1 MSTCKASYVK
11 TVTKES
17 DIPEIADLFFNG
29 QILLLKLGTLY
40 ALTFNPAIEG
50 LDHKLDKIKGRRSN
64 QHFTLICNYDQ
75 ALEILDADRINKDF
89 YNIGESFSSKALLRI
104 PLKATDTLP
113 FPYNKEQNTVQY
125 VSIEGIHP
133 LLKTLSLEL
142 SRRSSRYMS
151 TTSGNL
157 HGEPI
162 CQFLSEAEVLAAKCE
177 TRIQE
182 LGISDTKV
190 FVVDIPDLEAEYKG
204 SFPIVSFVNPEQIE
218 VIRNIENN
226 LELTQRFIQ
235 KELQGL
241 QVETSVAYTAT
252 NRA

>member
-1 MSTCKASYVK
+1 MSTCKTSYVR

-17 DIPEIADLFFNG
+17 DIPEIANLFFDG

-50 LDHKLDKIKGRRSN
+50 LDQKMDKIKGRRSN

-75 ALEILDADRINKDF
+75 ALEILDADRINMDF

-104 PLKATDTLP
+104 PLKVADTFP
-113 FPYNKEQNTVQY
+113 FPYNKSHNTVQY
-125 VSIEGIHP
+125 ISIEGIHP
-133 LLKTLSLEL
+133 LLKMLSIEL
-142 SRRSSRYMS
+142 SRRNCRYLS

-157 HGEPI
+157 HGEPT
-162 CQFLSEAEVLAAKCE
+162 CQFFSEAEVLAEKCE

-190 FVVDIPDLEAEYKG
+190 ILVDIPDLEAGYKG
-204 SFPIVSFVNPEQIE
+204 SFPIVSFMNPEQVE
-218 VIRNIENN
+218 VIRNIEND
-226 LELTQRFIQ
+226 LELTQNFIQ
-235 KELQGL
+235 KELHGL
-241 QVETSVAYTAT
+241 LIETSVAYTA
-252 NRA
+252 